1 MKPFLFALHQSWRA
15 GVTSRRSRGYFK
27 PKIWY
32 IYVDLRTL
40 QVRQGGERNWNIAN
54 LTDVNLNSICYWAIQ
69 LTTELL
75 CRMCDSD
82 CVSET
87 VRVTAVT
94 GAGGEEDWGGR
105 DVVLAG
111 ASVPRAEWPCHN
123 NYTSE
128 GASVPRSAWDS
139 SMLSLFIAH

>member
-15 GVTSRRSRGYFK
+15 AVTSRRSRGYFK

-40 QVRQGGERNWNIAN
+40 QAASAARRWGNLKYCEFNWCKSE
-54 LTDVNLNSICYWAIQ
+54 VNLLLSIE

-82 CVSET
+82 CVSEA

-94 GAGGEEDWGGR
+94 GAGGEEAGG
-105 DVVLAG
+105 G
-111 ASVPRAEWPCHN
+111 
-123 NYTSE
+123 
-128 GASVPRSAWDS
+128 
-139 SMLSLFIAH
+139 MLF